1 MRPSIAVIVW
11 SVALA
16 ASLAGAAPAAAGNFG
31 VEAHGGYHSLSASK
45 SAEAVFDGST
55 GGATFGGA
63 LRYVLHNG
71 LFIAGGARTFSKTG
85 ERVYVADAG
94 GPVAKLGFPLDV
106 RITPIFGTLGYRFR
120 EGRSLVPYLGVGAGV
135 TKFKETSDVTGDVR
149 EESRSKSS
157 FQALAGFEFGSGLV
171 RFGAEGVYSS
181 APDSIGVGG
190 VSKVYGEKDI
200 GGFSILGKLILS
212 FGK

>member
-1 MRPSIAVIVW
+1 MTRSTALSSIALVA
-11 SVALA
+11 ALA
-16 ASLAGAAPAAAGNFG
+16 GPAPAGAGSFG
-31 VEAHGGYHSLSASK
+31 VEVHGGYHGLSATK
-45 SAEAVFDGST
+45 SAQAVFDGST

-63 LRYVLHNG
+63 VRYVLHRG
-71 LFIAGGARTFSKTG
+71 FYIAAGARTFSKSG
-85 ERVYVADAG
+85 ERVYVAAAG
-94 GPVAKLGFPLDV
+94 DPVAKLGFPLDV

-120 EGRSLVPYLGVGAGV
+120 EGHAFVPYLGVGGGV
-135 TKFKETSDVTGDVR
+135 TQFRETSDVTGDVR
-149 EESRSKSS
+149 EESRSPGSYH
-157 FQALAGFEFGSGLV
+157 ALAGLEYGTGMI

-200 GGFSILGKLILS
+200 GGWSVLGKLILS

>member
-1 MRPSIAVIVW
+1 MRPSTAITVSSIAL
-11 SVALA
+11 VAG
-16 ASLAGAAPAAAGNFG
+16 LAGAVPAAAGSFG
-31 VEAHGGYHSLSASK
+31 VEAQGGYHSLSASQ
-45 SAEAVFDGST
+45 SAKAVFDGST

-63 LRYVLHNG
+63 LRYVLYKG
-71 LFIAGGARTFSKTG
+71 FYIGAGARTFSKSG
-85 ERVYVADAG
+85 ERVYVAAPG

-135 TKFKETSDVTGDVR
+135 TKFRETSDVAGDVR

-157 FQALAGFEFGSGLV
+157 FQALAGFEYGSGMI

-181 APDSIGVGG
+181 ASDSIGVGG

>member
-1 MRPSIAVIVW
+1 MRPSTAIALSSIALVA
-11 SVALA
+11 ALA
-16 ASLAGAAPAAAGNFG
+16 RPAAAGSFG
-31 VEAHGGYHSLSASK
+31 LEAQGGYHSLSASQ
-45 SAEAVFDGST
+45 SATAVFGST
-55 GGATFGGA
+55 SGATFGGA
-63 LRYVLHNG
+63 ARYVLYKG
-71 LFIAGGARTFSKTG
+71 FYLAAGARTFSKSG
-85 ERVYVADAG
+85 ERVYVAAKG

-120 EGRSLVPYLGVGAGV
+120 EGRSLVPYLGVGGGV
-135 TKFKETSDVTGDVR
+135 TQFKETSDVTGDVR

-157 FQALAGFEFGSGLV
+157 FHALAGLEYGTGMI

-181 APDSIGVGG
+181 TPDSIGVGG

>member
-1 MRPSIAVIVW
+1 MRLRVAITVSSIALIA
-11 SVALA
+11 ALA
-16 ASLAGAAPAAAGNFG
+16 RPAPAVAGNFG
-31 VEAHGGYHSLSASK
+31 VEAQGGYHSLSASK
-45 SAEAVFDGST
+45 SANAVFDGSS

-63 LRYVLHNG
+63 LRYVLHKG
-71 LFIAGGARTFSKTG
+71 FYIAAGARTFSKSG
-85 ERVYVADAG
+85 ERVYVASSS

-120 EGRSLVPYLGVGAGV
+120 EGRSLVPYLGVGGGV
-135 TKFKETSDVTGDVR
+135 TQFKETSDVTGDVR
-149 EESRSKSS
+149 EESRSKGS
-157 FQALAGFEFGSGLV
+157 FQALVGLELGAGMI

-181 APDSIGVGG
+181 TPDSIGVGG

-200 GGFSILGKLILS
+200 GGWSILGKLILS